1 MSQTSNRTEPICQN
15 CTHWTSYNGQDGD
28 CEHPQ
33 IREKVVCIAV
43 PCLNNPDLRWTASV
57 GYRTDPAFGCN
68 LFQVHETKHLPENI
82 AEMSLGSTVTIR
94 VQPGEE
100 AFREDIINELKML
113 HVKHVIKEIVLE
125 ETESERS
132 RKAGG
137 WAKSLNIP
145 VRTSR
150 LLESE
155 DIILM

>member
-1 MSQTSNRTEPICQN
+1 MS
-15 CTHWTSYNGQDGD
+15 
-28 CEHPQ
+28 
-33 IREKVVCIAV
+33 
-43 PCLNNPDLRWTASV
+43 
-57 GYRTDPAFGCN
+57 FGS
-68 LFQVHETKHLPENI
+68 P
-82 AEMSLGSTVTIR
+82 VTIR

-100 AFREDIINELKML
+100 AFREDIVNELKML

-150 LLESE
+150 LLDSE